1 MPAGRDPLRI
11 FLQVGL
17 YIFFFCLVVFL
28 TTPFLV
34 WAGDYLA
41 GVTLSV
47 FVGAL
52 GANLVALRIYEG
64 GRMWQIGLPW
74 NGAAARN
81 VGLGMLGG
89 AGSAALVMA
98 LPLAGRM
105 AAIVPLASSTANART
120 LLYVT
125 VMLFFGAAGEEMLF
139 RGYGFQIL
147 LRNFGPWAT
156 VLPVGVLFAALHATN
171 PHASALGLVNTA
183 GFGMIFGYAFLR
195 SRDLWLPIGLHFA
208 WNATL
213 PLFGA
218 NVSGLT
224 IRVTSYV
231 LQWNA
236 GPLWSGGE
244 YGPEASLLTSAV
256 MFALFVFVRMAP
268 VQRQENPL
276 IDGLVEP

>member
-17 YIFFFCLVVFL
+17 FIFFYLLFL
-28 TTPFLV
+28 LATGFLV
-34 WAGDYLA
+34 WGFGYLA
-41 GVTLSV
+41 GVTLSG
-47 FVGAL
+47 FLSAF
-52 GANLVALRIYEG
+52 GANFVAMRIYEG
-64 GRMWQIGLPW
+64 GQMWHIGFPW
-74 NGAAARN
+74 NRAAARN
-81 VGLGMLGG
+81 VALGVAGG
-89 AGSAALVMA
+89 AGSAILVMA
-98 LPLAGRM
+98 LPLISRA
-105 AAIVPLASSTANART
+105 AAIVPLANSEANLRT
-120 LLYVT
+120 LLYVA

-139 RGYGFQIL
+139 RGYGFQVL
-147 LRNFGPWAT
+147 LRNFGPYAT
-156 VLPVGVLFAALHATN
+156 ILPVGVLFAALHSTN
-171 PHASALGLVNTA
+171 PHASALGLINTA

-208 WNATL
+208 WNVTL

-218 NVSGLT
+218 NVSGIT

-236 GPLWSGGE
+236 GPLWSGGD

-256 MFALFVFVRMAP
+256 LFALFMFVRMAP
-268 VQRQENPL
+268 VERQANPL